1 MGLDVAHYHP
11 WQGKLRSPWRATGAI
26 VRVTLL
32 QIARRKVY
40 WVILALGL
48 AQFLFYWAVIYA
60 LTQTQVSEQSQKWM
74 LDMFGFN
81 PLSDDPQS
89 TGYLDFMESQSLVVM
104 LLLAFCGSLVVGADF
119 RGGVLPFYLS
129 RRIDRRHY
137 IVGKLLAV
145 GAVIWLLTVVPAL
158 LLFLEYG
165 LFTESLDYW
174 VDNWRVVPAILGYGI
189 VLGGALALWS
199 VALSAYLKK
208 LVPIAVTW
216 SSLFVL
222 LGRLAVFLRNSTGD
236 RRWMLTSPWYDIRQA
251 GRMFFG
257 VFTNPLDA
265 QLSRYAA
272 MIVAGVCAIALLFL
286 VRKVRAV
293 EVVT

>member
-26 VRVTLL
+26 MRVTLL
-32 QIARRKVY
+32 QIVRRKAY
-40 WVILALGL
+40 WIILAIGM
-48 AQFLFYWAVIYA
+48 AQFLVYWAVIYA
-60 LTQTQVSEQSQKWM
+60 LTQMQMPAQAQGRM
-74 LDMFGFN
+74 LAQFGFS
-81 PLSDDPQS
+81 PSSEDPQS
-89 TGYLDFMESQSLVVM
+89 TGYLDFMEQQSLVVM
-104 LLLAFCGSLVVGADF
+104 ILLAFCGSLVVGADF
-119 RGGVLPFYLS
+119 REGVLPFYLS

-145 GAVIWLLTVVPAL
+145 GAAIWLLTVVPAL
-158 LLFLEYG
+158 LLFVEFG
-165 LFTESLDYW
+165 LFTSSLDYW
-174 VDNWRVVPAILGYGI
+174 KDNWRVVPAILGYGL
-189 VLGGALALWS
+189 VLGGAMALWS

-222 LGRLAVFLRNSTGD
+222 LSRLAIMMRDSTGD
-236 RRWMLTSPWYDIRQA
+236 RRWLLANPWLDIRLA

-257 VFTNPLDA
+257 VFRTPADEN
-265 QLSRYAA
+265 LSQYAA
-272 MIVAGVCAIALLFL
+272 AIVAGTCLIALVLL

>member
-26 VRVTLL
+26 MRVTLS
-32 QIARRKVY
+32 QIFRRKAY
-40 WVILALGL
+40 WIILALGL
-48 AQFLFYWAVIYA
+48 IQFLAYWVAIYL
-60 LTQTQVSEQSQKWM
+60 LTQIQMSGQAQKRM
-74 LDMFGFN
+74 LQMFGFS
-81 PLSDDPQS
+81 PESSDPQS
-89 TGYLDFMESQSLVVM
+89 TGYLVFIEQQSMVVM
-104 LLLAFCGSLVVGADF
+104 ILLAFCGSLVIGADF
-119 RGGVLPFYLS
+119 RGGVLSFYLS

-137 IVGKLLAV
+137 IIGKMLAV
-145 GAVIWLLTVVPAL
+145 GAAIWLLTVVPAL

-174 VDNWRVVPAILGYGI
+174 IENWRVVPAIFGYGL
-189 VLGGALALWS
+189 VLGGTLALWS
-199 VALSAYLKK
+199 ITLSAYLKK

-216 SSLFVL
+216 TSLFIL

-236 RRWMLTSPWYDIRQA
+236 RRWMLASPWYDIRQA

-257 VFTNPLDA
+257 EFRFPSDRA
-265 QLSRYAA
+265 HSHYAA
-272 MIVAGVCAIALLFL
+272 MIVAALCVAAVLLL